1 MPELEAELAGPVRV
15 DTDPAD
21 GRGVERCVEHRVFL
35 GEGFGDLSAGSGP
48 ARRKR
53 VKLGPID
60 EPALLGFKLTAPNQA
75 ADDDEG
81 KSEFIRGFAR
91 SP

>member
-1 MPELEAELAGPVRV
+1 M
-15 DTDPAD
+15 
-21 GRGVERCVEHRVFL
+21 
-35 GEGFGDLSAGSGP
+35 SAGSGP

-60 EPALLGFKLTAPNQA
+60 EPALIGFKLTAPNQA